1 MKGGRDRAAAR
12 VSRSLP
18 IPARS
23 ARRGSGLPPGHRRGD
38 PQPDDQIISA
48 TATRAVAWATRA
60 VPSPRFQKRTPKTMA
75 GSTTVV
81 AT

>member
-23 ARRGSGLPPGHRRGD
+23 ARRGSGLPPGPRPGD
-38 PQPDDQIISA
+38 PPPDQIISA
-48 TATRAVAWATRA
+48 TATSAVAWATRA